1 MTDIK
6 HINTI
11 RQSGRQFLTSNNIQQ
26 LLKIKST
33 RTLEDLIKRLVD
45 GQILTQ
51 LERNKYHVTNTTTSN
66 FEIAQ
71 FLYPPSYISFE
82 TALNYHGIL
91 SQFPTIITSTSLKRS
106 TTKTINNI
114 TYSYTKLNSKTFTGY
129 YKVGSYLI
137 AQPAKALFDQLYLIT
152 KSAKTEEYLDEMDY
166 SNIDLAKITQYLKL
180 ISNNRAKLITK
191 LLIKY
196 L

>member
-129 YKVGSYLI
+129 YKEGSYLI

-152 KSAKTEEYLDEMDY
+152 KSTKTEEYLDEMDY

-180 ISNNRAKLITK
+180 ISNNRAKLITE

-196 L
+196 I